1 MLMSTAKPSNSA
13 DRFRLSGGM
22 ITVYGVIA
30 AALFSASSSAPTPVY
45 HLYQESFG
53 LSHLMLTVV
62 FASYAISLLVS
73 LLTVG
78 GLSDYVGRKPMILA
92 ALLLN
97 AVAMAIFMVAGSA
110 VELVLA
116 RVIQG
121 FATGAAMTTM
131 GAAILDN
138 DKVRAPILNSVT
150 AFIGLTFGSLVSG
163 IFVAWLPWPTHLIY
177 VVLFAISAVLLLL
190 LPLIPESTA
199 GKPGALAAVIPH
211 VSVPRAARKTLARI
225 TPVNIA
231 GWALGGFYFSLMP
244 SLIRAATGLTSPFVG
259 GLVVAL
265 LTLTATFVVLLLRN
279 RPGSQVLSIGTL
291 SLISGV
297 AVTLVGVWLHFWPVL
312 VAGAVITGIGFGG
325 CFSGAM
331 RTIVPLAAA
340 DERAGLL
347 AAFFVQSYL
356 AFSLPA
362 VLVGVAAPVLGLEYS
377 AYFYGAAVMVLAAIS
392 LIAARLPE
400 RALSEA

>member
-1 MLMSTAKPSNSA
+1 MLMSSTKPSSQG
-13 DRFRLSGGM
+13 DRFRPSTGM
-22 ITVYGVIA
+22 ITLYGVIA

-45 HLYQESFG
+45 HLYQESLG
-53 LSHLMLTVV
+53 LSHLMLTVI

-97 AVAMAIFMVAGSA
+97 AAAMIIFILAGSA
-110 VELVLA
+110 TELVIA

-138 DKVRAPILNSVT
+138 DKGRAPILNSVT

-163 IFVAWLPWPTHLIY
+163 AFVAWLPMPTHLIY
-177 VVLFAISAVLLLL
+177 VLLFAISAILLLL

-199 GKPGALAAVIPH
+199 GKPGALRAIVPQ
-211 VSVPRAARKTLARI
+211 VRVPRAARKTLARI

-244 SLIRAATGLTSPFVG
+244 SLVRAATGLTSPFVG

-265 LTLTATFVVLLLRN
+265 LTLTATFVVLILRN
-279 RPGSQVLSIGTL
+279 RPGAQVLSIGTI
-291 SLISGV
+291 SLIAGV
-297 AVTLVGVWLHFWPVL
+297 AVTLGGVWLHFSPVL
-312 VAGAVITGIGFGG
+312 IAGAMITGIGFGG

-331 RTIVPLAAA
+331 RTIVPLAAP

-362 VLVGVAAPVLGLEYS
+362 VLVGLAAPVLGLSYS
-377 AYFYGAAVMVLAAIS
+377 AYIYGAAVMALATIS

-400 RALSEA
+400 KALSEA